1 MMYITLPLV
10 VLLPYAIAAPESSPV
25 HITIETDPSKSFYV
39 GPYDRTRIDL
49 IEEFHPL
56 QTASVAQGAQL
67 QELRRRAA
75 GVKSVNNQPT
85 LVEASPV
92 DFEMNDR
99 DAVSSESSS
108 KPQRIVF
115 GEWSNWTE
123 WTSCIAGERS
133 RVRSCNSRRP
143 ALRIVCHG
151 PAKEVQRCFSMIETH
166 VPVAE
171 DPWSI
176 EREISGNFKA

>member
-1 MMYITLPLV
+1 MKSSWITQARILFMDNVRERQWP
-10 VLLPYAIAAPESSPV
+10 PTEKKAPESSPV

-49 IEEFHPL
+49 VEEFHPL

-85 LVEASPV
+85 LVEASPM

-99 DAVSSESSS
+99 DAVSSESSP
-108 KPQRIVF
+108 KPQR
-115 GEWSNWTE
+115 T
-123 WTSCIAGERS
+123 R
-133 RVRSCNSRRP
+133 
-143 ALRIVCHG
+143 
-151 PAKEVQRCFSMIETH
+151 
-166 VPVAE
+166 
-171 DPWSI
+171 SI
-176 EREISGNFKA
+176 EDCGRSGLVVEEEEWKKN